1 MYIRCSAGSPT
12 SYSGKEFTVA
22 EELILR
28 PVSDDHE
35 RARTLVLR
43 LGRDSCTP
51 SRAPFALDDVEGRL
65 ERAFDEVTRESRV
78 GAVVEFDLPDR
89 VLG

>member
-1 MYIRCSAGSPT
+1 MYISDSAGAPS
-12 SYSGKEFTVA
+12 SYSVKKFTIA

-28 PVSDDHE
+28 PVPDYHE
-35 RARTLVLR
+35 RARALVLR
-43 LGRDSCTP
+43 LGRDSRTP
-51 SRAPFALDDVEGRL
+51 SRAPFALDDVKGGL
-65 ERAFDEVTRESRV
+65 ECAFDEVTRESRV